1 MRTER
6 LTMRNATAPT
16 RTAENSELKRQAIAR
31 RANGGKP
38 VALYRNPADGASWSG
53 RGLKPRWLVE
63 AIEDGRTQDEF
74 LIENQGAQA

>member
-1 MRTER
+1 MS
-6 LTMRNATAPT
+6 MKAPT

-38 VALYRNPADGASWSG
+38 VAMYRNTDGSTWTG

-63 AIEDGRTQDEF
+63 AIEAGRSQDEF
-74 LIENQGAQA
+74 LIGA